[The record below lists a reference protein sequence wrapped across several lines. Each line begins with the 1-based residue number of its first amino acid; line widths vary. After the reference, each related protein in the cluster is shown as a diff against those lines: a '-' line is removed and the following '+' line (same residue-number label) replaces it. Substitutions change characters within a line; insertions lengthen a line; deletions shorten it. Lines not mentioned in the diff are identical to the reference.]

1 MHSAMKR
8 SAQTSQWDNI
18 SKRIKRHE
26 VNIEYLDSEIANA
39 KKERK
44 ELVTWRDTE
53 FVSVNNLTS
62 KLNYFLDLP
71 PEDRKFW
78 NGTIRVTRQEISDTR
93 RNIERIQ
100 NNIDEFSEYMK
111 SRVIL
116 KNESIRRRDEVVT
129 AYADP
134 KHNEQ
139 YDVWPDDDDSQY
151 ETIYL
156 PNGETKTRLRQPV
169 YLPNGEVADYQ
180 DAYWRYPHPIGPLTN
195 EQTATQYFDNDGN
208 LVLDLNPNPTNQ
220 VPYTVDWL

>member
-26 VNIEYLDSEIANA
+26 VNIEYYDSEIANA

-53 FVSVNNLTS
+53 FVAVNNLTS

-78 NGTIRVTRQEISDTR
+78 NGTIRVTREEISETR

-111 SRVIL
+111 KMLIS
-116 KNESIRRRDEVVT
+116 KNESIWRRDDIVT

-134 KHNEQ
+134 KHDEQ
-139 YDVWPDDDDSQY
+139 YDVWPKDDDPKY
-151 ETIYL
+151 E
-156 PNGETKTRLRQPV
+156 PV